1 MNNKLFYINGSWVN
15 PNSNDVLDVINPA
28 TEEVISQIT
37 LGNETDLNLAVQ
49 SAKNAFSDWS
59 ATTKDKKINYLKK
72 LKSIYERRFDEMTS
86 AIITEMGCPHDFTAG
101 VQSQSGLDH
110 LKDFISQLE
119 NFKFETDLREKS
131 HNRIFYEPIGVCG
144 LITPWN

>member
-15 PNSNDVLDVINPA
+15 PNSKDVLDVINPA

-49 SAKNAFSDWS
+49 SAKNAFGDWS
-59 ATTKDKKINYLKK
+59 ASPKNKKIEYLKK

-86 AIITEMGCPHDFTAG
+86 AIISEMGCPHDFTAG
-101 VQSQSGLDH
+101 VQTQSGLDH
-110 LKDFISQLE
+110 LNDFILQLLS
-119 NFKFETDLREKS
+119 DCSLS
-131 HNRIFYEPIGVCG
+131 
-144 LITPWN
+144 LL

>member
-49 SAKNAFSDWS
+49 SAK
-59 ATTKDKKINYLKK
+59 
-72 LKSIYERRFDEMTS
+72 KSF
-86 AIITEMGCPHDFTAG
+86 
-101 VQSQSGLDH
+101 
-110 LKDFISQLE
+110 
-119 NFKFETDLREKS
+119 
-131 HNRIFYEPIGVCG
+131 
-144 LITPWN
+144 